1 MMYFDFVSVNQL
13 MKNQVGFCFSAKF
26 SFNQNDVS
34 LFSEVSGDKNPI
46 HLDEKYAADTIFKK
60 PIIHGFLSGSIF
72 SKILGMNYPGEGT
85 IYLKQNLEF
94 LRPMYVEYKYIVKI
108 EVLEINSSKGR
119 ALLKTEIY
127 DENQNLTLNGTA
139 LVQNNLY
146 KTSC

>member
-46 HLDEKYAADTIFKK
+46 HLDEKYAADTNLKK
-60 PIIHGFLSGSIF
+60 
-72 SKILGMNYPGEGT
+72 
-85 IYLKQNLEF
+85 NLEF
-94 LRPMYVEYKYIVKI
+94 LRPMYVEHKYIVKI